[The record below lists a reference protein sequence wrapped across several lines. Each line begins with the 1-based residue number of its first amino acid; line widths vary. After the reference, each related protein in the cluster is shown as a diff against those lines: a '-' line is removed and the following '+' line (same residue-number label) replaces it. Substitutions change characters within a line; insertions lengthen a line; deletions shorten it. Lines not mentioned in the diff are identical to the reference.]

1 MRISKKSLLAAAI
14 MFICGSSSLYAKPLA
29 VVQESNLCGVIDNQG
44 RLIVPLSYDRIV
56 PWSNGALMVKKG
68 DNCGVLGP
76 DGRIIVP
83 IEYLNIL
90 ISSHGNT
97 YLVENNEAHW
107 GAYSA
112 DGRMI
117 LPAVYDEITA
127 TDKKNTCFAVR
138 QGTVWKF
145 IHGDDTAA
153 NNEAFDYIACK

>member
-1 MRISKKSLLAAAI
+1 MRISKKSLLAAAV
-14 MFICGSSSLYAKPLA
+14 MFICGTSSLYAKSLA
-29 VVQESNLCGVIDNQG
+29 VVRESNLSGVIDNQG
-44 RLIVPLSYDRIV
+44 SL
-56 PWSNGALMVKKG
+56 
-68 DNCGVLGP
+68 
-76 DGRIIVP
+76 IVP

-90 ISSHGNT
+90 IPSHGNT

-117 LPAVYDEITA
+117 LSAVYDEITA
-127 TDKKNTCFAVR
+127 TDKGNTCFAVR

-153 NNEAFDYIACK
+153 NNEAFDYRRI